1 MEELE
6 MLLLE
11 CEDKMDKAIEALK
24 RELSTVRTGR
34 ANSSLLDSI
43 TLILFVTSFVASW
56 TLLFLFLMYKRIK
69 TVKLIKNNNHILSN
83 NDTPVIT
90 PQMMTASWA
99 FSFIQLLLRINSPHK

>member
-43 TLILFVTSFVASW
+43 SIEYYGVMTPLKQISSITIPEANQL
-56 TLLFLFLMYKRIK
+56 YIK
-69 TVKLIKNNNHILSN
+69 PFDK
-83 NDTPVIT
+83 
-90 PQMMTASWA
+90 
-99 FSFIQLLLRINSPHK
+99 